1 MGQGTGTVNCKL
13 GDEPLKIVETKD
25 GMDGNWR
32 DSQYQMVDWARL
44 VRTGEID
51 AVDEEDENLDEDED
65 LDDEDFEDED
75 EDLDDDDEFED
86 DDDEDDEDEDDDD
99 ETPTA
104 GAGGQLTDLL
114 DGASRK

>member
-13 GDEPLKIVETKD
+13 GDEPLKIVETKY
-25 GMDGNWR
+25 GMDGKGR
-32 DSQYQMVDWARL
+32 DSQYQMDDWARL

-65 LDDEDFEDED
+65 LDEDFEDED

-86 DDDEDDEDEDDDD
+86 DDDEDDEDEDD
-99 ETPTA
+99 EESPTA
-104 GAGGQLTDLL
+104 GAG
-114 DGASRK
+114 R